1 MTTGILLGNKDMLAS
16 QVEIAFSEITP
27 DTKKT
32 RKFTSETISHEEEA
46 GKNEKDVEHHPL

>member
-1 MTTGILLGNKDMLAS
+1 MLAS